1 MKLFEKIKN
10 HPKLLTTA
18 LSLAVTLA
26 ILVAAVV
33 IMLPRSLAWF
43 ASNRHTAAGG
53 MTLSAAEDYL
63 RFADTF
69 TAKAVMNEVE
79 IASREFVRG
88 QDGNYYFTDPDNGEK
103 NTLFYDSLFP
113 GEHIEMTLRFTCAP
127 GREGSAYRMYFSGL
141 AESDTF
147 VTTAG
152 VTYSILGVYRLSV
165 WNAERGAWEDK
176 GFLADYGEGGSVV
189 SDTVEISRGTLAPD
203 KADADGYWSVTLR
216 LTVDLAQYQQLEG
229 IYSNL
234 LSEKTAAIHS
244 VVLAPG
250 EGA

>member
-1 MKLFEKIKN
+1 MKLLEKFKN

-18 LSLAVTLA
+18 LSLVVTLA
-26 ILVAAVV
+26 ILIVAVV
-33 IMLPRSLAWF
+33 TMLPRSLAWF
-43 ASNRHTAAGG
+43 ASNRRTTAGG
-53 MTLSAAEDYL
+53 MTLTAAEDYL

-69 TAKAVMNEVE
+69 TAKAVMNDVE

-88 QDGNYYFTDPDNGEK
+88 QDGNYYFTDPESGEES
-103 NTLFYDSLFP
+103 TLFYDSLFP

-141 AESDTF
+141 TESDTF
-147 VTTAG
+147 ETTTG

-165 WNAERGAWEDK
+165 WNAESGTWEDK
-176 GFLADYGEGGSVV
+176 GFLADYGEAGSAV
-189 SDTVEISRGTLAPD
+189 SDMVEITRGILTPAT
-203 KADADGYWSVTLR
+203 ADAEGYWSVTLR
-216 LTVDLAQYQQLEG
+216 LTIDLAQYQQLEG